1 MKKEKNVSLVGGG
14 GVVHRLKL
22 QGIDAGIYDEAKVS
36 SQATASL
43 KLYAFTLA
51 EVLIALAIIG
61 VVAAMTIP
69 TFMANTAGA
78 QFRTGF
84 KKGIT
89 VLTQAASA
97 NYATEGYD
105 FSGTNGFYGTGA
117 STPTATFAS
126 GSADADSI
134 IGFDTASLS
143 GADTYKDLH
152 GDTPSLFHLFQ
163 NNLNMKNSKEL
174 ANYAVMPADAM
185 LSCIGE
191 TTGNATVPGASSPEP
206 VEAPT
211 NLNSRPLLSGDEE
224 GDDAATASET
234 LQGSGGLADL
244 CGGRALSGT
253 GGGINQGRMFQLEDG
268 MVFTY
273 DPAQAYCS
281 ESNPCYGYID
291 VNGPTGPN
299 RVISCSQPVEG
310 QTNDNFWIPSYGRN
324 ANAGNLLVD
333 CTVESKDITDI
344 YPVLF
349 YGSAVKPASVAA
361 KSVLYSK
368 KSNQNTTTTT
378 PST

>member
-1 MKKEKNVSLVGGG
+1 MTK
-14 GVVHRLKL
+14 RF
-22 QGIDAGIYDEAKVS
+22 
-36 SQATASL
+36 
-43 KLYAFTLA
+43 AFTLA

-105 FSGTNGFYGTGA
+105 FSGTNGYFGA
-117 STPTATFAS
+117 DGAPAAQYSTAGGATDGAT
-126 GSADADSI
+126 
-134 IGFDTASLS
+134 IGFNTASVT
-143 GADTYKDLH
+143 GEDTFKDLH

-163 NNLNMKNSKEL
+163 NNLNMKNSNEIN
-174 ANYAVMPADAM
+174 NYAVLPADAM
-185 LSCIGE
+185 LSCTGE
-191 TTGNATVPGASSPEP
+191 TTGSALVPGASQATDIEDA
-206 VEAPT
+206 VEDLT
-211 NLNSRPLLSGDEE
+211 ERPGV
-224 GDDAATASET
+224 ANAV
-234 LQGSGGLADL
+234 QGAGGLADL
-244 CGGRALSGT
+244 CGGRSLEN
-253 GGGINQGRMFQLEDG
+253 GGINQGRMFQLEDG

-281 ESNPCYGYID
+281 ESNPCYGYLD
-291 VNGPTGPN
+291 VNGSTGPN
-299 RVISCSQPVEG
+299 RVIACSEPA
-310 QTNDNFWIPSYGRN
+310 TNGTNNNFWIPTYGRN
-324 ANAGNLLVD
+324 ADPGNLLVD
-333 CTVESKDITDI
+333 CTVDSKDITDI

-368 KSNQNTTTTT
+368 KTNQPAAAAET
-378 PST
+378 P

>member
-1 MKKEKNVSLVGGG
+1 MYPWSGGG
-14 GVVHRLKL
+14 GEFNRLKI
-22 QGIDAGIYDEAKVS
+22 QGIDAGICHEAKAS
-36 SQATASL
+36 LRGTASM

-105 FSGTNGFYGTGA
+105 FGGTNGAYSA
-117 STPTATFAS
+117 STTSAS
-126 GSADADSI
+126 VAARYSQTSGNET
-134 IGFDTASLS
+134 IGFDTASD
-143 GADTYKDLH
+143 ADAGDTLFDRH
-152 GDTPSLFHLFQ
+152 PDTPSLFHLFQ
-163 NNLNMKNSKEL
+163 NNLNMKNSHEL
-174 ANYAVMPADAM
+174 ANYAVMPADAS
-185 LSCIGE
+185 LNC
-191 TTGNATVPGASSPEP
+191 TGQTSGTISVPGSDTSS
-206 VEAPT
+206 VTAVT
-211 NLNSRPLLSGDEE
+211 NLNHRANSSEIV
-224 GDDAATASET
+224 DDNVSQKAGI
-234 LQGSGGLADL
+234 QYGGGLADL
-244 CGGRALSGT
+244 CVGRSLVE
-253 GGGINQGRMFQLEDG
+253 GGINQGYMFQLEDG

-299 RVISCSQPVEG
+299 RVISCSALEDDEDSSRK
-310 QTNDNFWIPSYGRN
+310 NDNFWISTYGRG
-324 ANAGNLLVD
+324 ADPGTLLAD
-333 CTVESKDITDI
+333 CTVEAKDITDI
-344 YPVLF
+344 YPVVF
-349 YGSAVKPASVAA
+349 YGSTVKPASTAA

-368 KSNQNTTTTT
+368 KSNQT
-378 PST
+378 S

>member
-1 MKKEKNVSLVGGG
+1 MTK
-14 GVVHRLKL
+14 RF
-22 QGIDAGIYDEAKVS
+22 
-36 SQATASL
+36 
-43 KLYAFTLA
+43 AFTLA

-105 FSGTNGFYGTGA
+105 FSGTNGYFGADGAPTALYSTAGGA
-117 STPTATFAS
+117 SDGAT
-126 GSADADSI
+126 
-134 IGFDTASLS
+134 IGFNTASIT
-143 GADTYKDLH
+143 GEDTFKDLH

-163 NNLNMKNSKEL
+163 NNLNMKNSNEVT
-174 ANYAVMPADAM
+174 NYAVMPADAM
-185 LSCIGE
+185 LNCAGQTSGS
-191 TTGNATVPGASSPEP
+191 ATVPGASTATTINNAVSDLNKRP
-206 VEAPT
+206 VLAG
-211 NLNSRPLLSGDEE
+211 LAE
-224 GDDAATASET
+224 GTTAST
-234 LQGSGGLADL
+234 SQTIQGSGGLVDL
-244 CGGRALSGT
+244 CGGRSLDN
-253 GGGINQGRMFQLEDG
+253 GGINQGRMFQLEDG

-281 ESNPCYGYID
+281 ESNPCYGYLD
-291 VNGPTGPN
+291 VNGATGPN
-299 RVISCSQPVEG
+299 RVIACSEPAAG
-310 QTNDNFWIPSYGRN
+310 GTNNNFWIPTYGRN
-324 ANAGNLLVD
+324 ADAGNLLVD

-368 KSNQNTTTTT
+368 KTNQAATGD
-378 PST
+378 

>member
-1 MKKEKNVSLVGGG
+1 MTK
-14 GVVHRLKL
+14 RF
-22 QGIDAGIYDEAKVS
+22 
-36 SQATASL
+36 
-43 KLYAFTLA
+43 AFTLA

-105 FSGTNGFYGTGA
+105 FSGTNGYFGA
-117 STPTATFAS
+117 DGAPAAQYSTAGGATDGAT
-126 GSADADSI
+126 
-134 IGFDTASLS
+134 IGFNTASVT
-143 GADTYKDLH
+143 GEDTYQDLH

-163 NNLNMKNSKEL
+163 NNLNMKNSNEIN
-174 ANYAVMPADAM
+174 NYAVLPADAM
-185 LSCIGE
+185 LSCSGE
-191 TTGNATVPGASSPEP
+191 TTGSALVPGASTATTINGA
-206 VEAPT
+206 VED
-211 NLNSRPLLSGDEE
+211 LNERPGV
-224 GDDAATASET
+224 ANAI
-234 LQGSGGLADL
+234 QGAGGLADL
-244 CGGRALSGT
+244 CGGRSLEN
-253 GGGINQGRMFQLEDG
+253 GGINQGRMFQLEDG

-281 ESNPCYGYID
+281 ESNPCYGYLD

-299 RVISCSQPVEG
+299 RVIACSEPA
-310 QTNDNFWIPSYGRN
+310 TNGTNNNFWIPTYGRN
-324 ANAGNLLVD
+324 ADPGNLLVD

-368 KSNQNTTTTT
+368 KTNQPAAAAN
-378 PST
+378 PPAGG

>member
-1 MKKEKNVSLVGGG
+1 MTK
-14 GVVHRLKL
+14 RF
-22 QGIDAGIYDEAKVS
+22 
-36 SQATASL
+36 
-43 KLYAFTLA
+43 AFTLA

-105 FSGTNGFYGTGA
+105 FSGTNGYFGA
-117 STPTATFAS
+117 DGAPAAQYSTAGGATDGAT
-126 GSADADSI
+126 
-134 IGFDTASLS
+134 IGFNTASVT
-143 GADTYKDLH
+143 GEDTFKDLH

-163 NNLNMKNSKEL
+163 NNLNMKNSNEIN
-174 ANYAVMPADAM
+174 NYAVLPADAM
-185 LSCIGE
+185 LSCTGE
-191 TTGNATVPGASSPEP
+191 TTGSALVPGASQATDIEDA
-206 VEAPT
+206 VEDLT
-211 NLNSRPLLSGDEE
+211 ERPGV
-224 GDDAATASET
+224 ANAV
-234 LQGSGGLADL
+234 QGAGGLADL
-244 CGGRALSGT
+244 CGGRSLEN
-253 GGGINQGRMFQLEDG
+253 GGINQGRMFQLEDG

-281 ESNPCYGYID
+281 ESNPCYGYLD

-299 RVISCSQPVEG
+299 RVIACSEPA
-310 QTNDNFWIPSYGRN
+310 TNGTNNNFWIPTYGRN
-324 ANAGNLLVD
+324 ADPGNLLVD

-368 KSNQNTTTTT
+368 KTNQPAAAAET
-378 PST
+378 P